1 MCHLL
6 IMLSNHQ
13 HYRAQAEK
21 SRVWA
26 VDSFLPSYQYTASI
40 KACFFRRVIIRGSR
54 PGVRWVRA
62 GGLEVGDFPSP
73 YQSSKYIFYGSMKP
87 TIFQN
92 ILIFLDILSQWFEFL
107 GGLSFESKWF
117 LLGENMWLNDP
128 FGISFGQVLPRE
140 HHYNLH
146 PSIWASH
153 SM

>member
-73 YQSSKYIFYGSMKP
+73 YYQSSKCIFYGSMKP
-87 TIFQN
+87 PIFQN
-92 ILIFLDILSQWFEFL
+92 ILFFWTFLVS
-107 GGLSFESKWF
+107 GLNFWGASLLKVNDSFWGKICDWMDHSGDKGS
-117 LLGENMWLNDP
+117 LLGRKYHYLV
-128 FGISFGQVLPRE
+128 ISDYFRG
-140 HHYNLH
+140 HCG
-146 PSIWASH
+146 
-153 SM
+153 